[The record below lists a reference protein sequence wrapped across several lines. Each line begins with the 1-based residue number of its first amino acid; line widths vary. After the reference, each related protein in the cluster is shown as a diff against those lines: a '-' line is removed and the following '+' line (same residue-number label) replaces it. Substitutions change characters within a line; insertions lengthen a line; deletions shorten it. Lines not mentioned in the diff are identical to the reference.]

1 MPGLAIMAATSSM
14 LWREL
19 LSPPSVMT
27 NMKKAHLRR
36 QAFFGSRTRLRRPV
50 IPGDQLILKATVIT
64 NRRGIYKFSA
74 EASVDNQLVGEML
87 ILCAERK
94 IDVD

>member
-1 MPGLAIMAATSSM
+1 MLAFWGLRAKKKSLKMGIYII
-14 LWREL
+14 L
-19 LSPPSVMT
+19 LAR
-27 NMKKAHLRR
+27 MKL
-36 QAFFGSRTRLRRPV
+36 GCVDLYS
-50 IPGDQLILKATVIT
+50 GDQLILKATVIT